1 MIAGAGRWLI
11 AIRRYLVAMA
21 VGNLL
26 WEAAQLPLYT
36 LWRTGTPA
44 DIAGAVFH
52 CVLGDV
58 AIATIALV
66 SALVVFGSPAWPDEK
81 FRSVLIATL
90 AGGIGYTTFSEYL
103 NTILRASW
111 AYSKW
116 MPTLPLLGIGVA
128 PLAQWVMVPT
138 LAVAWAARGSRG
150 AKLIQTGGRSQ
161 ERM

>member
-103 NTILRASW
+103 HHPARVLGLQQMDADASP
-111 AYSKW
+111 ARHRRCASGAVGDG
-116 MPTLPLLGIGVA
+116 PDPLPSHGRL
-128 PLAQWVMVPT
+128 
-138 LAVAWAARGSRG
+138 AARE
-150 AKLIQTGGRSQ
+150 GRS
-161 ERM
+161 